1 MAEKDKKCSKREK
14 VLCRKENEKETKG
27 DMEVGRKVKVSGKK
41 ELKLCKEKKLY
52 ERKSGIQRIKK
63 VKVGKGKNEY
73 EGGKKERLGR
83 KENER
88 ECMKEREWNKGE
100 EGRNEKK
107 WWKESIEKERIIK
120 KGGGKQSICPF
131 LKIKL
136 LYLTLYS
143 ESI

>member
-1 MAEKDKKCSKREK
+1 MSCVGIDKKRKESEKYRRKLFRKIIDLLIMAEKDKKCSKREK

-27 DMEVGRKVKVSGKK
+27 DIEVGRKVKVSGKK

-63 VKVGKGKNEY
+63 VKVGKGKTEY

-88 ECMKEREWNKGE
+88 ECMKERE
-100 EGRNEKK
+100 
-107 WWKESIEKERIIK
+107 
-120 KGGGKQSICPF
+120 
-131 LKIKL
+131 
-136 LYLTLYS
+136 
-143 ESI
+143 